1 MVLPACATLQAFIDE
16 LYWRFGIASKVD
28 HYRDMHTGG
37 FDRDLHNLRQVTA
50 QEQPAPAEAAPER
63 AAPAEAPPQ
72 RSPPPELASQQAT
85 PAPAEQAEQGAITM
99 EMVQAENISLRG
111 QVGSAFR

>member
-1 MVLPACATLQAFIDE
+1 
-16 LYWRFGIASKVD
+16 VD

-50 QEQPAPAEAAPER
+50 QEQPAPAEAAPET

-72 RSPPPELASQQAT
+72 RSPPPEPASQQAT
-85 PAPAEQAEQGAITM
+85 PAPVEQAEQAAQGAITM

-111 QVGSAFR
+111 QVGSACR